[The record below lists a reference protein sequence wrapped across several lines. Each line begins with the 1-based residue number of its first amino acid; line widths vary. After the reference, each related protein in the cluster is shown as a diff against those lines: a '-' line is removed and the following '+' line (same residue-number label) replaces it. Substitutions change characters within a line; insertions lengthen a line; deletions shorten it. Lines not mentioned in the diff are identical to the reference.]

1 MEVNKKPTI
10 QEAESMLRDQH
21 EVDEFFIGIQTLT
34 SEMDPELAQID
45 AILDDEVIFQ
55 MIKCDLS
62 KRYPNTTET
71 GRPSTPV
78 EVILRMLVVKRLF
91 DLSYEKTERYVRDSL
106 VLRRFCRVY
115 FEKVPDDT
123 TLIRWAN
130 QITPETLEALN
141 ARVTEI
147 ATEMK
152 VTRGRKLRTD
162 GTVVE
167 SNIHYPTDSSLLNDG
182 VRVISR
188 TLKRAQTMLGDAAGL
203 AKEVF
208 RDRTRSAKRAARK
221 IANLARQSGKAAEQ
235 NYRRLVKT
243 TKASLQQAQQV
254 RDALVTQADAAAD
267 ALRETLDTF
276 IPRVQRVIEQTQ
288 RRVFNGEK
296 VPAKEKLVS
305 LFEPHTQIIKRGKL
319 NPDTEFGRKIWLDE
333 VDGGIISGYRI
344 LDGNPAD
351 CEQWQPSLDHHV
363 NQFARPP
370 DQASADRGVYSAP
383 NEAYAQDLGVKRVI
397 LPKRGAK
404 SEARRRHEKQRWFR
418 RGRRWHAGVEG
429 RISVV
434 KRKHGMDRCLD
445 HGEEGFGRWVGWGII
460 AANLD
465 VMGRTLA
472 ARA

>member
-1 MEVNKKPTI
+1 
-10 QEAESMLRDQH
+10 MLRDQH
-21 EVDEFFIGIQTLT
+21 EIDEFFIGIQSLT

-45 AILDDEVIFQ
+45 VMLDDEVIYQ
-55 MIKCDLS
+55 MIRGDLS
-62 KRYPNTTET
+62 KRYPKTMET

-115 FEKVPDDT
+115 FEDVPDDT
-123 TLIRWAN
+123 VLIRWAN
-130 QITPETLEALN
+130 QISPETLEALN

-188 TLKRAQTMLGDAAGL
+188 TLKRAQAVLGDTAGL

-221 IANLARQSGKAAEQ
+221 IADVARKSGKAAEQ
-235 NYRRLVKT
+235 SYRRLVKT
-243 TKASLQQAQQV
+243 AKASLQQAQQV
-254 RDALVTQADAAAD
+254 RDALVAQTDQAAD

-276 IPRVQRVIEQTQ
+276 IPRVQQVIEQTQ
-288 RRVFNGEK
+288 RRVFGGEK
-296 VPAKEKLVS
+296 VPAQEKLVS
-305 LFEPHTQIIKRGKL
+305 LFEPHTQIIKRGKA
-319 NPDTEFGRKIWLDE
+319 NQDTEFGRKVWIDE

-351 CEQWQPSLDHHV
+351 SKQWQPSLDHHV
-363 NQFARPP
+363 QQFARPP
-370 DQASADRGVYSAP
+370 HQASADRGVYSEP

-404 SEARRRHEKQRWFR
+404 SEDRRRHEKQRWFR

-429 RISVV
+429 RISAV
-434 KRKHGMDRCLD
+434 KRKHGMDCCLD
-445 HGEEGFGRWVGWGII
+445 HGEDGFGRWVGWGFI